1 MGITVIVK
9 KKNILVEEGVYD
21 SVCLPYIRIKL
32 IKIIE

>member
-1 MGITVIVK
+1 MGISVIVK
-9 KKNILVEEGVYD
+9 KSILVEEGVYD